1 MSQNVSLSYS
11 FLQKFFPVADM
22 DKMYVLFELN
32 GKSELSNRSPI
43 NLSVVLDRSGSMS
56 GEPLHYCKEATKF
69 IVNQLQ
75 EKDLLNVVVFDDHV
89 KTGSSGDGSAA
100 SILDEERIV
109 MMSLK
114 YNEKGLYILD
124 EYTMTAI
131 FDCVYGMHDFLE
143 PKTKQLLK
151 DKQFK
156 DFIHLLLTIREY
168 NYRYRYCETVNLFPV
183 FEVTVG
189 PMETNSE
196 GTAFWLALGLAIK
209 EIYGLRRETLKEL
222 LGLVK
227 IRK

>member
-1 MSQNVSLSYS
+1 
-11 FLQKFFPVADM
+11 
-22 DKMYVLFELN
+22 
-32 GKSELSNRSPI
+32 
-43 NLSVVLDRSGSMS
+43 
-56 GEPLHYCKEATKF
+56 
-69 IVNQLQ
+69 
-75 EKDLLNVVVFDDHV
+75 
-89 KTGSSGDGSAA
+89 
-100 SILDEERIV
+100 

-143 PKTKQLLK
+143 PNTKLLLR

-156 DFIHLLLTIREY
+156 DFFHVLLMMREY
-168 NYRYRYCETVNLFPV
+168 NYRYRYYETVKLFPT
-183 FEVTVG
+183 FEATVG
-189 PMETNSE
+189 PMERNSE

-209 EIYGLRRETLKEL
+209 ELYGFTRAMLKEL